1 MSENVTAKFR
11 VDISDL
17 KKNIAEANR
26 QVKLYRAELV
36 NASAGMAKGEEN
48 ADSLSKKIEAQSKIV
63 EAEKKKLELLKEE
76 LTKYEKKLEDGEG
89 IITDLTK
96 RHQQAADA
104 FGEDS
109 EEAKKLAK
117 QLADAQAAQERN
129 ARAADD
135 LRVRIVNK
143 DTAVRNAEGQVEQF
157 SRSLDELQREEEQT
171 GEAAQETTE
180 GGLQAFAVALGNL
193 ASNVITAVVDKLGEL
208 VKSVID
214 TGMAFDSSMSNV
226 KAIAG
231 KVADDAI
238 PGLVSAAEEMGLAY
252 EKGADATETAMNIIE
267 AKAEALGESTKFT
280 ATEVADAFGYMAM
293 AGWKTEDMLNGIDGV
308 LNLAAAANADLA
320 TTSDIVTD
328 SLTAFGA
335 TAEDAGRLADI
346 MAAASSNANTNVEM
360 MGETF
365 KYAAPLA
372 GAMGYSME
380 DVAIATGLMAN
391 SGIKATQAGTTLRA
405 VFTRLAKQ
413 PKEAAT
419 AMDALGIS
427 LEDGEGNMKSLMEL
441 MQDLRGSFGDLRIP
455 QQEFT
460 DSMAELDEALESGE
474 MTEKEYNKEQEALI
488 TRAYGA
494 EGAMK
499 AQYAAMLAG
508 ANGLSG
514 FLALVNASEEDF
526 AGLTDAIYSSEGA
539 AQQMAETMSDN
550 LEGDLT
556 KLGSAFD
563 GFKKKL
569 YDGVS
574 EPLRNLVQMVTGEI
588 MPALSGI
595 VTGENGAAEKLG
607 AAISG
612 VISKALDYV
621 LEGLPT
627 ALSVVGSLL
636 SSLALALV
644 ESAPKLLDAAATVAQ
659 MLISGAAEAFPKL
672 ITALVG
678 LIQQLPEFIRKNLDP
693 MLASVSELLTAIINT
708 ILDPEILS
716 SLINAAGELVV
727 ALADGLTGDGMTQ
740 LLEAA
745 NTLSTKL
752 VELLVSPDF
761 LASIAG
767 AATQIL
773 AALVKVLVVLTPQL
787 VMLLMQL
794 VDGIGQVLINADWA
808 AIGMGIVDA
817 IINGANSVN
826 LDDFWATWLSGFD
839 DIKAGLQAVGEFGVF
854 VWDEYIVKPFSK
866 AGEFFKTEFEKAY
879 NNVKKTFQN
888 IGAFFSG
895 IWNLIKTSF
904 TSIGTKVGDAI
915 GGAFKK
921 AINAVLSTVERNLN
935 MVPNAINGMLSTIN
949 QLPGVNI
956 SPIGTVSLPRL
967 AKGGIID
974 RATIAQIGEAG
985 KEAVIPLEHN
995 KQGLRDIAHLLA
1007 SEMGGG
1013 MYGGAPVQTSKTV
1026 NMTQNITCPKPLS
1039 RYDIYRQTKNMLLAV
1054 QLEG

>member
-1 MSENVTAKFR
+1 MPSQSPSIPSSFK
-11 VDISDL
+11 
-17 KKNIAEANR
+17 IALPSSEAN
-26 QVKLYRAELV
+26 
-36 NASAGMAKGEEN
+36 
-48 ADSLSKKIEAQSKIV
+48 
-63 EAEKKKLELLKEE
+63 
-76 LTKYEKKLEDGEG
+76 
-89 IITDLTK
+89 
-96 RHQQAADA
+96 
-104 FGEDS
+104 
-109 EEAKKLAK
+109 
-117 QLADAQAAQERN
+117 
-129 ARAADD
+129 
-135 LRVRIVNK
+135 
-143 DTAVRNAEGQVEQF
+143 
-157 SRSLDELQREEEQT
+157 
-171 GEAAQETTE
+171 
-180 GGLQAFAVALGNL
+180 
-193 ASNVITAVVDKLGEL
+193 
-208 VKSVID
+208 
-214 TGMAFDSSMSNV
+214 
-226 KAIAG
+226 
-231 KVADDAI
+231 
-238 PGLVSAAEEMGLAY
+238 
-252 EKGADATETAMNIIE
+252 
-267 AKAEALGESTKFT
+267 
-280 ATEVADAFGYMAM
+280 
-293 AGWKTEDMLNGIDGV
+293 
-308 LNLAAAANADLA
+308 
-320 TTSDIVTD
+320 
-328 SLTAFGA
+328 
-335 TAEDAGRLADI
+335 
-346 MAAASSNANTNVEM
+346 
-360 MGETF
+360 
-365 KYAAPLA
+365 
-372 GAMGYSME
+372 
-380 DVAIATGLMAN
+380 
-391 SGIKATQAGTTLRA
+391 
-405 VFTRLAKQ
+405 
-413 PKEAAT
+413 
-419 AMDALGIS
+419 
-427 LEDGEGNMKSLMEL
+427 
-441 MQDLRGSFGDLRIP
+441 
-455 QQEFT
+455 
-460 DSMAELDEALESGE
+460 
-474 MTEKEYNKEQEALI
+474 
-488 TRAYGA
+488 
-494 EGAMK
+494 
-499 AQYAAMLAG
+499 
-508 ANGLSG
+508 
-514 FLALVNASEEDF
+514 
-526 AGLTDAIYSSEGA
+526 
-539 AQQMAETMSDN
+539 
-550 LEGDLT
+550 
-556 KLGSAFD
+556 
-563 GFKKKL
+563 
-569 YDGVS
+569 
-574 EPLRNLVQMVTGEI
+574 
-588 MPALSGI
+588 
-595 VTGENGAAEKLG
+595 
-607 AAISG
+607 
-612 VISKALDYV
+612 
-621 LEGLPT
+621 
-627 ALSVVGSLL
+627 
-636 SSLALALV
+636 SSLAR
-644 ESAPKLLDAAATVAQ
+644 
-659 MLISGAAEAFPKL
+659 
-672 ITALVG
+672 

-745 NTLSTKL
+745 NTLGTKL

-879 NNVKKTFQN
+879 NNVKKTFQT

>member
-135 LRVRIVNK
+135 LRVRIVNQ

-171 GEAAQETTE
+171 GEAAQETTD

-226 KAIAG
+226 KA
-231 KVADDAI
+231 
-238 PGLVSAAEEMGLAY
+238 VSRATQEEM
-252 EKGADATETAMNIIE
+252 DALE
-267 AKAEALGESTKFT
+267 AKAEELGAATKFT
-280 ATEVADAFGYMAM
+280 ATEVADAFGYMGM
-293 AGWKTEDMLNGIDGV
+293 AGWKAGDMISGIDGV
-308 LNLAAAANADLA
+308 VNLAAASNTDLA
-320 TTSDIVTD
+320 RTSDIVTD
-328 SLTAFGA
+328 SLTAFGEA
-335 TAEDAGRLADI
+335 SGEAGRLADI
-346 MAAASSNANTNVEM
+346 MAAASANSNTNVEL

-372 GAMGYSME
+372 GALSYSME
-380 DVAIATGLMAN
+380 DLAIATGLMAN
-391 SGIKATQAGTTLRA
+391 SGIKGTQAGTTLRA
-405 VFTRLAKQ
+405 MFTRLAKQ

-441 MQDLRGSFGDLRIP
+441 MQDLRGSFGNLRIS
-455 QQEFT
+455 QQELTTGMT
-460 DSMAELDEALESGE
+460 DLDEAFENGE
-474 MTEKEYNKEQEALI
+474 IDEKEYNEEQEKLI

-508 ANGLSG
+508 TNGLSG

-526 AGLTDAIYSSEGA
+526 NGLTDAIYGSEGA

-612 VISKALDYV
+612 VIIKALDYV

-672 ITALVG
+672 ITAIVG

-745 NTLSTKL
+745 NTLGTKL

-787 VMLLMQL
+787 VTLLMQL

-808 AIGMGIVDA
+808 AIGMGIVDSVIA
-817 IINGANSVN
+817 GANSVN
-826 LDDFWATWLSGFD
+826 LDDFWATWLAGFD

-866 AGEFFKTEFEKAY
+866 AGEFFKAEFEKAY

-888 IGAFFSG
+888 IGTFFSG

-985 KEAVIPLEHN
+985 KEAVIPLENN
-995 KQGLRDIAHLLA
+995 KQGLREIARLLA
-1007 SEMGGG
+1007 GEMSAG

-1026 NMTQNITCPKPLS
+1026 NLTQNISSPKALS

>member
-1 MSENVTAKFR
+1 MV
-11 VDISDL
+11 
-17 KKNIAEANR
+17 
-26 QVKLYRAELV
+26 
-36 NASAGMAKGEEN
+36 

-63 EAEKKKLELLKEE
+63 EAEKKKLGILKEE
-76 LTKYEKKLEDGEG
+76 LSKYEKKLEDGQS

-109 EEAKKLAK
+109 DEAKKLAK
-117 QLADAQAAQERN
+117 QLAEAQAAQERN

-135 LRVRIVNK
+135 LRVRIVNQ

-171 GEAAQETTE
+171 GEAAQETTD

-193 ASNVITAVVDKLGEL
+193 AANVITSVIDKLGEL
-208 VKSVID
+208 AKSVID

-231 KVADDAI
+231 KVSDDAI
-238 PGLVSAAEEMGLAY
+238 PAIIDAADEMGLAF
-252 EKGADATETAMNIIE
+252 ERGTDATETAMNILE
-267 AKAEALGESTKFT
+267 SKAEALGESTKFT

-293 AGWKTEDMLNGIDGV
+293 AGWKAEDMLNGIDGV

-365 KYAAPLA
+365 KYAASLA
-372 GAMGYSME
+372 GSLGYSME
-380 DVAIATGLMAN
+380 DTAIATGLMAN
-391 SGIKATQAGTTLRA
+391 SGIKATQAGTTLRSM
-405 VFTRLAKQ
+405 FTRLAKQ

-419 AMDALGIS
+419 AMEALGIS

-441 MQDLRGSFGDLRIP
+441 MQDLRGSFGNLKIS
-455 QQEFT
+455 QQELT
-460 DSMAELDEALESGE
+460 SGMEELDEALESGE
-474 MTEKEYNKEQEALI
+474 LSEKEYNEEQEKLI

-508 ANGLSG
+508 TNGLSG

-526 AGLTDAIYSSEGA
+526 NSLTDAIYNSDGA
-539 AQQMAETMSDN
+539 AQQMAETMADN

-569 YDGVS
+569 YDGIS
-574 EPLRNLVQMVTGEI
+574 APLRELVQMVTGEI
-588 MPALSGI
+588 MPALTGI
-595 VTGENGAAEKLG
+595 VTGEDGAAEKLG

-612 VISKALDYV
+612 VISKAIDYV
-621 LEGLPT
+621 VDALPT
-627 ALSVVGSLL
+627 ALTVVGSLL

-659 MLISGAAEAFPKL
+659 MLIQGAAEAFPKL
-672 ITALVG
+672 IAAIVKL
-678 LIQQLPEFIRKNLDP
+678 LQKLPEFIRKNLDP
-693 MLASVSELLTAIINT
+693 LLSATSELLTAIINT
-708 ILDPEILS
+708 ITDPQILS
-716 SLINAAGELVV
+716 ALIEAAGDLVV

-745 NTLSTKL
+745 NTLGTKL
-752 VELLVSPDF
+752 VELLVSPEF
-761 LASIAG
+761 LASVAK
-767 AATQIL
+767 ASTQIL
-773 AALVKVLVVLTPQL
+773 AALIKTLVVLTPQL
-787 VMLLMQL
+787 VALLMQL

-808 AIGMGIVDA
+808 AIGMGIIDA
-817 IINGANSVN
+817 IIAGAESVN
-826 LDDFWATWLSGFD
+826 LDEFWGVWMAGFE
-839 DIKAGLQAVGEFGVF
+839 DIKAALKAVGDFCVF

-866 AGEFFKTEFEKAY
+866 AGTFFKDEFTKAY
-879 NNVKKTFQN
+879 NAVKGVFN
-888 IGAFFSG
+888 GLASFFSG
-895 IWNLIKTSF
+895 IWSTIKGSF

-935 MVPNAINGMLSTIN
+935 AVPNAINGMLSTIN

-956 SPIGTVSLPRL
+956 SPIGTISLPRL

-974 RATIAQIGEAG
+974 KATVAQIGEAG
-985 KEAVIPLEHN
+985 KEAVIPLERN
-995 KQGLRDIAHLLA
+995 KQGLREIARLLGG
-1007 SEMGGG
+1007 EMLGG
-1013 MYGGAPVQTSKTV
+1013 MSGGAPVQAGKTV
-1026 NMTQNITCPKPLS
+1026 NLTQNITSPKALS

-1054 QLEG
+1054 QLQEDF

>member
-89 IITDLTK
+89 VITDLTK

-135 LRVRIVNK
+135 LRVRIVNQ

-171 GEAAQETTE
+171 GEAAQETTD

-226 KAIAG
+226 KA
-231 KVADDAI
+231 
-238 PGLVSAAEEMGLAY
+238 VSRATQEEM
-252 EKGADATETAMNIIE
+252 DALE
-267 AKAEALGESTKFT
+267 AKAEELGAVTKFT

-293 AGWKTEDMLNGIDGV
+293 AGWKTEDMIAGIDGV
-308 LNLAAAANADLA
+308 VNLAAASNTDLA
-320 TTSDIVTD
+320 RTSDIVTD
-328 SLTAFGA
+328 SLTAFGEA
-335 TAEDAGRLADI
+335 SGEAGRLADI
-346 MAAASSNANTNVEM
+346 MAAASANSNTNVEL

-372 GAMGYSME
+372 GALSYSME
-380 DVAIATGLMAN
+380 DLAIATGLMAN
-391 SGIKATQAGTTLRA
+391 SGIKGTQAGTTLRA
-405 VFTRLAKQ
+405 MFTRLAKQ

-474 MTEKEYNKEQEALI
+474 MTEKEYNKEQEKLI

-508 ANGLSG
+508 TNGLSG

-526 AGLTDAIYSSEGA
+526 NSLTDAIYSSDGV
-539 AQQMAETMSDN
+539 AQQMAETMADN
-550 LEGDLT
+550 LGGDLT

-621 LEGLPT
+621 IDGLPT
-627 ALSVVGSLL
+627 ALSVFGSLL

-693 MLASVSELLTAIINT
+693 MLASISELLTAIINT

-745 NTLSTKL
+745 NTLGTKL

-773 AALVKVLVVLTPQL
+773 AALIKVLVVLTPQL
-787 VMLLMQL
+787 VTLLMQL

-808 AIGMGIVDA
+808 AIGMGIIDA
-817 IINGANSVN
+817 IIAGAESVN
-826 LDDFWATWLSGFD
+826 LDEFWSVWMAGFE
-839 DIKAGLQAVGEFGVF
+839 DIKAALKAVGDFCVF

-866 AGEFFKTEFEKAY
+866 AGTFFKDEFTKAY
-879 NNVKKTFQN
+879 NAVKGVFN
-888 IGAFFSG
+888 GLASFFSG
-895 IWNLIKTSF
+895 IWNTIKGSF

-935 MVPNAINGMLSTIN
+935 AVPNAINGMLSTIN

-995 KQGLRDIAHLLA
+995 KQGLREIARLLA
-1007 SEMGGG
+1007 GEMSAG

-1026 NMTQNITCPKPLS
+1026 NMTQNITSPKALS

>member
-89 IITDLTK
+89 VITDLTK

-135 LRVRIVNK
+135 LRVRIVNQ

-171 GEAAQETTE
+171 GEAAQETTD

-193 ASNVITAVVDKLGEL
+193 AANAITAAIHKLVELGKAALDAAADFDEGRDALIRATGAVDSAADEL
-208 VKSVID
+208 TKAYADAAKSVTGSMTDIGAAVGEVNTRFGYFGEQLSD
-214 TGMAFDSSMSNV
+214 TASDFMRFADITETDAV
-226 KAIAG
+226 DAVQ
-231 KVADDAI
+231 KVAKVLTASGEPLENYADLLDKVA
-238 PGLVSAAEEMGLAY
+238 SASQSSGI
-252 EKGADATETAMNIIE
+252 GADE
-267 AKAEALGESTKFT
+267 
-280 ATEVADAFGYMAM
+280 
-293 AGWKTEDMLNGIDGV
+293 
-308 LNLAAAANADLA
+308 
-320 TTSDIVTD
+320 
-328 SLTAFGA
+328 
-335 TAEDAGRLADI
+335 
-346 MAAASSNANTNVEM
+346 
-360 MGETF
+360 
-365 KYAAPLA
+365 
-372 GAMGYSME
+372 
-380 DVAIATGLMAN
+380 
-391 SGIKATQAGTTLRA
+391 
-405 VFTRLAKQ
+405 
-413 PKEAAT
+413 
-419 AMDALGIS
+419 
-427 LEDGEGNMKSLMEL
+427 
-441 MQDLRGSFGDLRIP
+441 
-455 QQEFT
+455 
-460 DSMAELDEALESGE
+460 
-474 MTEKEYNKEQEALI
+474 
-488 TRAYGA
+488 
-494 EGAMK
+494 
-499 AQYAAMLAG
+499 
-508 ANGLSG
+508 
-514 FLALVNASEEDF
+514 
-526 AGLTDAIYSSEGA
+526 
-539 AQQMAETMSDN
+539 
-550 LEGDLT
+550 
-556 KLGSAFD
+556 
-563 GFKKKL
+563 
-569 YDGVS
+569 
-574 EPLRNLVQMVTGEI
+574 
-588 MPALSGI
+588 
-595 VTGENGAAEKLG
+595 
-607 AAISG
+607 
-612 VISKALDYV
+612 
-621 LEGLPT
+621 
-627 ALSVVGSLL
+627 LL
-636 SSLALALV
+636 SSLEANGATLRAMNYSVDDTIAMLAKFEEQGVNSSTVISGL
-644 ESAPKLLDAAATVAQ
+644 KKATVAWQ
-659 MLISGAAEAFPKL
+659 KEGKDANTELAAAIHLIRTATDEETAAQIATEKFGKSGTEMADAIRRGAFEFEDYADIIANSGGAVENTYEEMQSGMDKVKL
-672 ITALVG
+672 AMQGLKITAGQAMNGLVDQFG
-678 LIQQLPEFIRKNLDP
+678 GGVENIINLLSDALSGDSNALAEFSSAIGDFIGDAVKMAASAIPDVSAMLFAFAESLADAIPEVIENVVEGASKMLPQITSALLKILNKVAAFLGKNLDP
-693 MLASVSELLTAIINT
+693 LLSSVSELLTAIINT
-708 ILDPEILS
+708 ILDPAFLS
-716 SLINAAGELVV
+716 GAIEAAGDIVV

-745 NTLSTKL
+745 NTLGTKL

-787 VMLLMQL
+787 VTLLMQL

-826 LDDFWATWLSGFD
+826 LDDFWATWLAGFD

-879 NNVKKTFQN
+879 SNVKKTFQN
-888 IGAFFSG
+888 IGTFFSG
-895 IWNLIKTSF
+895 IWNTIKTSF
-904 TSIGTKVGDAI
+904 TSIGTKIGDAI

-956 SPIGTVSLPRL
+956 SPIGTISLPRL

-985 KEAVIPLEHN
+985 KEAVIPLENN

-1007 SEMGGG
+1007 SEMPRG
-1013 MYGGAPVQTSKTV
+1013 MYGGAPVQAGKTV
-1026 NMTQNITCPKPLS
+1026 NLTQNISSPKALS

>member
-135 LRVRIVNK
+135 LRVRIVNQ

-171 GEAAQETTE
+171 GEAAQETTD

-226 KAIAG
+226 KA
-231 KVADDAI
+231 
-238 PGLVSAAEEMGLAY
+238 VSRATQEEM
-252 EKGADATETAMNIIE
+252 DALE
-267 AKAEALGESTKFT
+267 AKAEELGAATKFT
-280 ATEVADAFGYMAM
+280 ATEVADAFGYMGM
-293 AGWKTEDMLNGIDGV
+293 AGWKAGDMISGIYGV
-308 LNLAAAANADLA
+308 VNLAAASNTDLA
-320 TTSDIVTD
+320 RTSDIVTD
-328 SLTAFGA
+328 SLTAFGEA
-335 TAEDAGRLADI
+335 SGEAGRLADI
-346 MAAASSNANTNVEM
+346 MAAASANSNTNVEM

-372 GAMGYSME
+372 GALSYSME
-380 DVAIATGLMAN
+380 DLAIATGLMAN
-391 SGIKATQAGTTLRA
+391 SGIKGTQAGTTLRA
-405 VFTRLAKQ
+405 MLTRLAKQ

-460 DSMAELDEALESGE
+460 DSMAELDEALKSGE
-474 MTEKEYNKEQEALI
+474 MSEKEYNKEQEELI

-526 AGLTDAIYSSEGA
+526 NGLTDAIYNSDGA
-539 AQQMAETMSDN
+539 AQQMAETMADN

-672 ITALVG
+672 ITAIVG

-693 MLASVSELLTAIINT
+693 MLASISELLTAIINT

-745 NTLSTKL
+745 NTLGTKL

-787 VMLLMQL
+787 VTLLMQL

-826 LDDFWATWLSGFD
+826 LDDFWATWLAGFD

-985 KEAVIPLEHN
+985 KEAVIPLENN
-995 KQGLRDIAHLLA
+995 KQGLREIARLLTG
-1007 SEMGGG
+1007 EMGGG

-1026 NMTQNITCPKPLS
+1026 NLTQNISSPKALS

>member
-76 LTKYEKKLEDGEG
+76 LSKYDKKLEDGKS

-135 LRVRIVNK
+135 LRVRIVNQ

-171 GEAAQETTE
+171 GEAAQETTD

-193 ASNVITAVVDKLGEL
+193 ASNVIAAVVDKLGEL

-226 KAIAG
+226 KA
-231 KVADDAI
+231 
-238 PGLVSAAEEMGLAY
+238 VSRATQEEM
-252 EKGADATETAMNIIE
+252 DALE
-267 AKAEALGESTKFT
+267 AKAEELGAATKFT
-280 ATEVADAFGYMAM
+280 ATEVADAFGYMGM
-293 AGWKTEDMLNGIDGV
+293 AGWKAGDMISGIDGV
-308 LNLAAAANADLA
+308 VNLAAASNTDLA
-320 TTSDIVTD
+320 RTSDIVTD
-328 SLTAFGA
+328 SLTAFGEA
-335 TAEDAGRLADI
+335 SGEAGRLADI
-346 MAAASSNANTNVEM
+346 MAAASANSNTNVEM

-372 GAMGYSME
+372 GALSYSME
-380 DVAIATGLMAN
+380 DLAIATGLMAN
-391 SGIKATQAGTTLRA
+391 SGIKGTQAGTTLRA
-405 VFTRLAKQ
+405 MLTRLAKQ

-441 MQDLRGSFGDLRIP
+441 MQDLRGSFGDLRISE
-455 QQEFT
+455 QELTAGMT
-460 DSMAELDEALESGE
+460 DLDEAFENGE
-474 MTEKEYNKEQEALI
+474 IDEKEYNDEQEKLI

-508 ANGLSG
+508 TNGLSG

-526 AGLTDAIYSSEGA
+526 NSLTDAIYNSEGA
-539 AQQMAETMSDN
+539 AQQMAETMADN

-574 EPLRNLVQMVTGEI
+574 APLRNLVQMVTGEI

-621 LEGLPT
+621 LDGLPT

-659 MLISGAAEAFPKL
+659 MLISGAVEAFPKL
-672 ITALVG
+672 ITALAG

-693 MLASVSELLTAIINT
+693 MLASISELLTAIINT

-745 NTLSTKL
+745 NTLGTKL
-752 VELLVSPDF
+752 VELLVSPEF

-787 VMLLMQL
+787 VTLLMQL

-808 AIGMGIVDA
+808 AIGMGIVNA

-854 VWDEYIVKPFSK
+854 VWGEYIVKPFSK

-888 IGAFFSG
+888 IGTFFSG
-895 IWNLIKTSF
+895 IWDLIKTSF
-904 TSIGTKVGDAI
+904 TSTGTKVGDAI

-995 KQGLRDIAHLLA
+995 KQGLREIARLLA
-1007 SEMGGG
+1007 GEMSGG
-1013 MYGGAPVQTSKTV
+1013 MYGGAPVQTNKTV
-1026 NMTQNITCPKPLS
+1026 NLTQNIDRKS
-1039 RYDIYRQTKNMLLAV
+1039 V
-1054 QLEG
+1054 V